1 MNLLDDYVSIEEAA
15 AQCKKHPRTLY
26 RWAKQRDI
34 GITYVGKTPYIYVP
48 AFREALRPK
57 NEGRE

>member
-1 MNLLDDYVSIEEAA
+1 MNLLDDYIPIAEAA
-15 AQCKKHPRTLY
+15 KQCGKHPHTLY
-26 RWAKQRDI
+26 RWARERDI
-34 GITYVGKTPYIYVP
+34 GLTYVGKTPYIYAP